1 MYLIKTAWWLRSL
14 YPSFVWKIDTDEKV
28 LYLTFDDGPHE
39 TATPFVLDELKKY
52 NAKATFFCI
61 GNNVV
66 QHRNI
71 YERILAEGHAVGN
84 HTFHHLNGWKTKDED
99 YINDINQA
107 AKEIDSNLFRP
118 PYGRI
123 KRSQWSKLNGQTKQE
138 PFTFHHSP
146 FTVIMWDVLS
156 GDFDTDIQPQKCL
169 ANVLYHSKKGGIIV
183 FHDSN
188 KAWDRMSYALPRV
201 LEHFTGE
208 GYQFKALAVI

>member
-1 MYLIKTAWWLRSL
+1 MYLIKTAWWLRAL
-14 YPSFVWKIDTDEKV
+14 YPSFIWKIDTDEKV

-39 TATPFVLDELKKY
+39 TATPFVLDELQKY
-52 NAKATFFCI
+52 HAKASFFCI

-84 HTFHHLNGWKTKDED
+84 HTYHHLNGWKTKDEL
-99 YINDINQA
+99 YIKDIEAA

-123 KRSQWSKLNGQTKQE
+123 TRFQASIIKRQASI
-138 PFTFHHSP
+138 
-146 FTVIMWDVLS
+146 IMWDVLS

-169 ANVLYHSKKGGIIV
+169 ANVLYHSKKGSIIV
-183 FHDSN
+183 FHDSS

-201 LEHFTGE
+201 LEHFSGE
-208 GYQFKALAVI
+208 GYQFKALTGI